1 MRDRFFT
8 LQDPF
13 WVSTI
18 MTTTFITRD
27 YPIANGTVI
36 DIPIPAGFLG
46 IRSSL
51 GRILLR
57 AVSDSSEDRVQ
68 RFEFLVLTVGEI
80 TSEPIAYD
88 FDQHWVLLGIV
99 GSRTVYYRQLFE

>member
-1 MRDRFFT
+1 
-8 LQDPF
+8 
-13 WVSTI
+13 

-27 YPIANGTVI
+27 YPIANDTI
-36 DIPIPAGFLG
+36 LDIPIPATFLG

-57 AVSDSSEDRVQ
+57 AVSDSNDERVQ
-68 RFEFLVLTVGEI
+68 RFEFFVLTVGEV

-88 FDQHWVLLGIV
+88 LDQHWVLLGMV